1 MRVEQ
6 MSKDDRKYALNYLM
20 FLKRKQTGQ
29 VKGRGCADGRKQ
41 REYISKEDATSPTV
55 AIEAVFLTAVVD
67 AFEGRSVV
75 VVDVP
80 RVFMQADMDKI
91 VYVRFN
97 GEMVEML
104 VKINPIYQQ
113 YVTHEQNDKVI
124 YVKLLKAL
132 YGTLRAA
139 RLFWEKLSNKMIEWG
154 FTPNPYDSCVCNKD
168 VNGHQMTIAW
178 HVDDIKISH
187 KSEDEVQWLIS
198 MIEAE
203 FGKEAP
209 LTQSTG
215 KVLDYLGM
223 RFNFN
228 VRGQVQIDMEEYV
241 KSILHH
247 ANDDMKGVA
256 VTPAS
261 NYLFQTNDDS
271 VKLDHDCKEQ
281 FVHLVM
287 QLLYLSQRGRPDIRT
302 AVSFLCTRLH
312 DPDEDDYKKLSRV
325 IKYLRGTTDLTLTL
339 QADKDGVIQWWVDAS
354 YAVHPEM
361 KGHTRGTLSLGKG
374 SIYSTSSK
382 QTLVS
387 RSSTES
393 EVIGVHDV
401 LPQILWTNHFLQAQ
415 GFNVRKMVLYQDNT
429 SSILLEKNGRSSSS
443 KRTRHMNIWFFFIKD
458 RVAQKEI
465 EVEHCPTESMV
476 ADYFT
481 KPLQGQLCY
490 KMRDIIMN
498 IDVNDKYHSNQ
509 RSVMMMIM
517 TCAT

>member
-1 MRVEQ
+1 
-6 MSKDDRKYALNYLM
+6 
-20 FLKRKQTGQ
+20 
-29 VKGRGCADGRKQ
+29 
-41 REYISKEDATSPTV
+41 
-55 AIEAVFLTAVVD
+55 
-67 AFEGRSVV
+67 
-75 VVDVP
+75 
-80 RVFMQADMDKI
+80 
-91 VYVRFN
+91 
-97 GEMVEML
+97 
-104 VKINPIYQQ
+104 
-113 YVTHEQNDKVI
+113 
-124 YVKLLKAL
+124 
-132 YGTLRAA
+132 
-139 RLFWEKLSNKMIEWG
+139 
-154 FTPNPYDSCVCNKD
+154 VCNKD

-339 QADKDGVIQWWVDAS
+339 QAEKDGVIQWWVDAS